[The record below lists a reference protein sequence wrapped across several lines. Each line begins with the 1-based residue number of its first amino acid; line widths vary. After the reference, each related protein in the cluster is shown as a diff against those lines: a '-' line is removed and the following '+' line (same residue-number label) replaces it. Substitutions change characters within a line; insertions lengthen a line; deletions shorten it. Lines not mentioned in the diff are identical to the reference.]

1 MRKRPSTSFTLSRTE
16 STRGET
22 PRIWTLASA
31 SVPRRG
37 KAAMTTTSG
46 LTSGPEASRATW
58 GASSTSRTSSTLRM
72 LVISLSAPARWTIA
86 FWGWPDEV
94 TVALKPRA
102 RASMATKT
110 PTVPA
115 MPRTAT
121 TEELQR
127 SFALRRL

>member
-1 MRKRPSTSFTLSRTE
+1 MRNRPSTIFTLSRTE
-16 STRGET
+16 RTRGDT

-31 SVPRRG
+31 SVPRMG
-37 KAAMTTTSG
+37 SAAMTTTSG
-46 LTSGPEASRATW
+46 LTSGPEASRATC
-58 GASSTSRTSSTLRM
+58 GASSTSRTSSTCRM

-86 FWGWPDEV
+86 FWGRPDEV

-127 SFALRRL
+127 SLALRRL